1 MFGHMTEVLG
11 LLVLG
16 LIIFGPKRMIEL
28 GSQLGRTLREL
39 QSAMKDMNWNP
50 LGDDSSPAS
59 PSQTTMGRLSQLAQ
73 NFTAQRSDDAAP
85 AAPTV
90 SSVTSANPQV
100 VETTAQPTSDTP
112 PTSVS

>member
-1 MFGHMTEVLG
+1 MFGHMTEALG

-28 GSQLGRTLREL
+28 GGQLGRTLREL

-59 PSQTTMGRLSQLAQ
+59 PSQTTLGKLSQLAQ
-73 NFTAQRSDDAAP
+73 NFTAERDTP
-85 AAPTV
+85 A
-90 SSVTSANPQV
+90 SVAEPPHV

-112 PTSVS
+112 PTSAS